1 MIAIFNKKCLC
12 IRANAR
18 ALALLLDIR
27 LSKDVAYVPCRLV
40 KTTDVVVV
48 KDNDG
53 AFLPE
58 PFSVS

>member
-1 MIAIFNKKCLC
+1 MIAIFNKKSPCL
-12 IRANAR
+12 RAFAR
-18 ALALLLDIR
+18 ALLLDIR
-27 LSKDVAYVPCRLV
+27 LSKDVPYVPCRLV

-58 PFSVS
+58 LFSVS